1 MNSQPLISV
10 IINCYN
16 GEKYLKEAIDSV
28 YSQSYQNF
36 EIIFWDNN
44 SNDKSSDIAKSYDKK
59 LKYYYSKNT
68 TSLGEARSKAIKKTS
83 GDYITFLDV
92 DDIYE
97 NNKFYKQINLMTKKN
112 LLMCYGSIK
121 FFKGNKTI
129 WVRKAKNSTGNIFSN
144 LLLDYE
150 IHMNTVMISKK
161 IFTYFNYRFNKTL
174 QYSPDYNLFMKIS
187 LQHDIGVIS
196 EVIGN
201 SRVHDRSLTN
211 SLMDIIPE
219 EHLFTINEL
228 QKRDPSIIEKYRKN
242 LSYAI
247 NKTYY
252 YEAISFIYSDE
263 IKSAR
268 KVLLKIFYLDLKY
281 FILFLLLLFP
291 FNKNTILKILK
302 R

>member
-68 TSLGEARSKAIKKTS
+68 TSLGEARSKAIKKAS

-129 WVRKAKNSTGNIFSN
+129 WVRKAKNSSGNIFSN
-144 LLLDYE
+144 LLLY
-150 IHMNTVMISKK
+150 
-161 IFTYFNYRFNKTL
+161 
-174 QYSPDYNLFMKIS
+174 
-187 LQHDIGVIS
+187 
-196 EVIGN
+196 
-201 SRVHDRSLTN
+201 
-211 SLMDIIPE
+211 
-219 EHLFTINEL
+219 
-228 QKRDPSIIEKYRKN
+228 
-242 LSYAI
+242 
-247 NKTYY
+247 
-252 YEAISFIYSDE
+252 
-263 IKSAR
+263 
-268 KVLLKIFYLDLKY
+268 
-281 FILFLLLLFP
+281 
-291 FNKNTILKILK
+291 
-302 R
+302 